1 MLEERVINHSLPW
14 APAHNTGER
23 ARGLEELLTVY
34 SPFGAI
40 RNVLTSFRSSVGPYG
55 YQGSATPM
63 SLDHQLRRML
73 GMSGISAGLDRDIYG
88 GGKGLIFAD
97 SVASSLGEAVERM
110 LGSFSSL
117 QTVDSRDRMT
127 ASAAEMRA
135 VGLHHVGPEDYD
147 SYSDE
152 QLDSPG
158 FLFERWTDETRLVWH
173 RGQNLITGEDHWVP
187 AQFVH
192 LFYIS
197 SPEELRVGSS
207 SSGGL
212 ATHVSKEKSLS
223 HGLLEVVERDGLNV
237 AWFSKVPLSVVD
249 IDTDFEDPLI
259 DEWLDSARRVGLDIT
274 FYVHR
279 MDMPEFFVVTAA
291 GIEPGLS
298 SGMYVSGGGV
308 GLRLED
314 AIRSALAEVVQAER
328 MARSAQLTPDWEL
341 TMGVEKRF
349 GIEPDAVPSD
359 FTNFIQVVDYYGYP
373 QNQSK
378 LDWFFRNPDM
388 ERIKLSENQPPK
400 SPNSELTDI
409 LALYEKYG
417 LTPIAFDL
425 TPSDFDR
432 IKTTK
437 VFVPELAPA
446 FPPNNPQLGHRRYRD
461 VPQKLGLVDRPW
473 TFDDMPTDPLPY
485 P

>member
-1 MLEERVINHSLPW
+1 MLRETVINHSIPW
-14 APAHNTGER
+14 APAYSSGER
-23 ARGLEELLTVY
+23 GRGLDELLTVY

-88 GGKGLIFAD
+88 GGKGLNFGD

-117 QTVDSRDRMT
+117 QTVGSADRMT
-127 ASAAEMRA
+127 ATAAEMRSA
-135 VGLHHVGPEDYD
+135 GLNFVGPEEYD
-147 SYSDE
+147 SYFDE
-152 QLDSPG
+152 QLTSPG
-158 FLFERWTDETRLVWH
+158 FLFERWTEETRLVWH
-173 RGQNLITGEDHWVP
+173 RGRNLVTAEDHWVP

-197 SPEELRVGSS
+197 APDESRVGSS

-212 ATHVSKEKSLS
+212 ATHVSEAESLA

-237 AWFSKVPLSVVD
+237 AWFSKVPLTIVD
-249 IDTDFEDPLI
+249 IDTNFEDPLI
-259 DEWLDSARRVGLDIT
+259 DEWLESARRVGLDIT

-291 GIEPGLS
+291 GIEPGLK

-314 AIRSALAEVVQAER
+314 AIRSAIAEVVQAER

-349 GIEPDAVPSD
+349 GIKPDAELSD

-373 QNQSK
+373 ENQRK
-378 LDWFFRNPDM
+378 LDWFFRNPNSP
-388 ERIKLSENQPPK
+388 RIKLSENQPPR
-400 SPNSELTDI
+400 SAVPELSDI
-409 LALYEKYG
+409 LGLYDKYD

-425 TPSDFDR
+425 TPSDFR
-432 IKTTK
+432 RVSTTK

-446 FPPNNPQLGHRRYRD
+446 FPPNNPQLGHRRYREI
-461 VPQKLGLVDRPW
+461 PQKLDLVNRPW
-473 TFDDMPTDPLPY
+473 TYADMPTDPLPY

>member
-1 MLEERVINHSLPW
+1 M
-14 APAHNTGER
+14 
-23 ARGLEELLTVY
+23 
-34 SPFGAI
+34 
-40 RNVLTSFRSSVGPYG
+40 
-55 YQGSATPM
+55 
-63 SLDHQLRRML
+63 
-73 GMSGISAGLDRDIYG
+73 
-88 GGKGLIFAD
+88 
-97 SVASSLGEAVERM
+97 
-110 LGSFSSL
+110 
-117 QTVDSRDRMT
+117 
-127 ASAAEMRA
+127 
-135 VGLHHVGPEDYD
+135 
-147 SYSDE
+147 
-152 QLDSPG
+152 
-158 FLFERWTDETRLVWH
+158 
-173 RGQNLITGEDHWVP
+173 
-187 AQFVH
+187 
-192 LFYIS
+192 
-197 SPEELRVGSS
+197 
-207 SSGGL
+207 
-212 ATHVSKEKSLS
+212 
-223 HGLLEVVERDGLNV
+223 
-237 AWFSKVPLSVVD
+237 
-249 IDTDFEDPLI
+249 
-259 DEWLDSARRVGLDIT
+259 
-274 FYVHR
+274 
-279 MDMPEFFVVTAA
+279 
-291 GIEPGLS
+291 
-298 SGMYVSGGGV
+298 

-388 ERIKLSENQPPK
+388 AQIKLSENQPPK
-400 SPNSELTDI
+400 SQNSELSDI

-461 VPQKLGLVDRPW
+461 VPQKLGLIDRPW